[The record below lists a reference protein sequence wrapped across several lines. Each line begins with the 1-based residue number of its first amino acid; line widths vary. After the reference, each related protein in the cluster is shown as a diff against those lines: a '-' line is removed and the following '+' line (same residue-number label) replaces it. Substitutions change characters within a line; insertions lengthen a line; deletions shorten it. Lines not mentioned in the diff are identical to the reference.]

1 MIYAASPHPVVYLA
15 VLAAV
20 FAYLYWTHRQSHFL
34 LWTLAWSALLLEHF
48 HDSLVSDA
56 TGTVDILLVAS
67 AAALVIVGG
76 VVLAGRRRLGL
87 LGGAAFGAGLG
98 ALTALGHL
106 AITAAHPELARGHA
120 ATMAFLAAGW
130 IGTGWLIARFGGGSA
145 RIGSRIAGFS
155 LAIWGLLQ
163 PVGWI
168 LATRGAGEPWLVQ
181 VDAVL
186 GALLAVG
193 MVILGIEESR
203 VRVTSDLAYARE
215 VLDDDPNLIVVLQ
228 DGGFVFANRA
238 LLERTGWSMADI
250 VEYGPLDLVAPEDRE
265 RAARA
270 LADRTAGTAVPD
282 YEMKILA
289 TDGERIPVIVHADPI
304 RWEGARAFK
313 YELTD
318 VSTRVRAEEETRV
331 VNQELQRI
339 NAELERSNELK
350 TEFLSNTS
358 HELKTPLTSIIANT
372 EILEYEMCGPLNGE
386 QRQVLAN
393 IGRNSQHL
401 LEMISRLLD
410 FARREEGH
418 DVLQY
423 ERVEVRT
430 LVDGVIR
437 TVRPLLEEKSIAIE
451 VEIPDDLGPCWMDGE
466 KVYRIFLNLVE
477 NAIKFSDEGTVRVAA
492 RRVDDELEG
501 RVADEG
507 IGIPPELAADIFH
520 AFRQVDA
527 SATRPYQGVGLGLA
541 ICKQLVELHD
551 GRIWV
556 ESRAGEGSEFHFRI
570 PWRDRSP
577 VGTPSSEEPVPP
589 AADGEPPPGPVPAPE

>member
-1 MIYAASPHPVVYLA
+1 MIYAASPHAVVYLA
-15 VLAAV
+15 VMAAV

-34 LWTLAWSALLLEHF
+34 LWALAWGSLLIEQF

-56 TGTVDILLVAS
+56 AGTVDIVLVAS

-106 AITAAHPELARGHA
+106 AIAAVEPGLSRGYTATL
-120 ATMAFLAAGW
+120 AFLAAGW
-130 IGTGWLIARFGGGSA
+130 IGTGWLIARFGGSSA
-145 RIGSRIAGFS
+145 RIGSRIAGLS
-155 LAIWGLLQ
+155 LATWGVIQ

-168 LATRGAGEPWLVQ
+168 LVNRGLGEAWLVQ
-181 VDAVL
+181 FDAAL

-203 VRVTSDLAYARE
+203 VRVTSDLAYSRE

-228 DGGFVFANRA
+228 DGRFVFANRA
-238 LLERTGWSMADI
+238 LMERTGRSMENVGGYD
-250 VEYGPLDLVAPEDRE
+250 PLDLVAPEDRE

-270 LADRTAGTAVPD
+270 LADRMAGTPVPD
-282 YEMKILA
+282 YEMRVLGA
-289 TDGERIPVIVHADPI
+289 DGERIPVIVHADPI
-304 RWEGARAFK
+304 HWAGERAFK
-313 YELTD
+313 YELID
-318 VSTRVRAEEETRV
+318 VSTRVLAEEETRV
-331 VNQELQRI
+331 VNEELQRI

-372 EILEYEMCGPLNGE
+372 EILEYEMCGPLNDE

-423 ERVEVRT
+423 EKVEVRT
-430 LVDGVIR
+430 LVDGVVR
-437 TVRPLLEEKSIAIE
+437 TVRPLLDDKSITIE

-477 NAIKFSDEGTVRVAA
+477 NAIKFSNEGTIRVGA

-501 RVADEG
+501 LVADEG

-527 SATRPYQGVGLGLA
+527 SATRPYEGVGLGLA

-556 ESRAGEGSEFHFRI
+556 ESRAGEGSAFHFRI

-577 VGTPSSEEPVPP
+577 EGTGSSEEP
-589 AADGEPPPGPVPAPE
+589 APPPGDESPEGRVPAPE